1 MVQIGIKKITD
12 THTHFISLMTVN
24 EDNFITKLERW
35 SFEVTSF
42 RFLCPI
48 LDLETVITA
57 TVIAVVVGASR

>member
-1 MVQIGIKKITD
+1 
-12 THTHFISLMTVN
+12 MTVN

-42 RFLCPI
+42 RFLRPI
-48 LDLETVITA
+48 LDLETVVTA